1 MHSPAL
7 SQAPPKRAKTEILT
21 PAAGLKDAAGDAP
34 CSSKPVERWGRPE
47 RPWLAFLY
55 RQFAILAGYGLEPA
69 VDHFSAA
76 LITCDLHTTKRL
88 NQRDGSPS
96 AGQRLENVYSICTR

>member
-34 CSSKPVERWGRPE
+34 CSSKPVEARRKMGAARAAMARVPVPPV
-47 RPWLAFLY
+47 RDPRGIRARACRRSLQRSANHM
-55 RQFAILAGYGLEPA
+55 RFAYDKAP
-69 VDHFSAA
+69 
-76 LITCDLHTTKRL
+76 
-88 NQRDGSPS
+88 
-96 AGQRLENVYSICTR
+96 